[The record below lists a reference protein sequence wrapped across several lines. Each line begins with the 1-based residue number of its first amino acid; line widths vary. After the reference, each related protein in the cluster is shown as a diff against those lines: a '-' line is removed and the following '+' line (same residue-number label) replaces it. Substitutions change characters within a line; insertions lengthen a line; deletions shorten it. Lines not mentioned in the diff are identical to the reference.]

1 MDNNIAKRQKLANR
15 FVAVA
20 TAHGASQYEEKN
32 LQMAAQIGYL
42 AGLLGR
48 YASHYGSIR
57 LELAE
62 LEQQWQI
69 DTEHQ

>member
-1 MDNNIAKRQKLANR
+1 MDKNSSKRQQYVER

-20 TAHGASQYEEKN
+20 TAHGASQYEAKN

-48 YASHYGSIR
+48 YAAHYGSIR

-62 LEQQWQI
+62 LEKKWQGPNKH
-69 DTEHQ
+69 T

>member
-1 MDNNIAKRQKLANR
+1 MDNNPAKRQKLANR

-20 TAHGASQYEEKN
+20 AAHGASQYEEKN

-42 AGLLGR
+42 AGLLSR

-57 LELAE
+57 LDLTE
-62 LEQQWQI
+62 LERRWQI
-69 DTEHQ
+69 DSEHK